1 MSIGQANARNNDL
14 SNGIWFLCE
23 FAHSKIPPEDQCNML
38 DDDGFQIIDGI
49 VHRIK
54 VINSKETGCR
64 QDRIG
69 NCLINT
75 HVNLVAERYK
85 IGPVKL
91 IGNKIYITWLGC
103 SQKYNTVLYSHY
115 TEEQQIQFNNL
126 REEKKRKQ
134 RKIFYLS
141 PSGRLKIDRNI
152 YDAIEKEYEGKIG
165 SFLTSEQKKNKAERE
180 ARRKATQEE
189 IRKNFQN
196 RSDPVPFN

>member
-115 TEEQQIQFNNL
+115 TEIVPSFE
-126 REEKKRKQ
+126 RCWWTADKRYFVAKYVGNI
-134 RKIFYLS
+134 KILS
-141 PSGRLKIDRNI
+141 D
-152 YDAIEKEYEGKIG
+152 E
-165 SFLTSEQKKNKAERE
+165 
-180 ARRKATQEE
+180 
-189 IRKNFQN
+189 
-196 RSDPVPFN
+196 